1 VTRFKKIES
10 VAKTAHVS
18 LAMVKA
24 RARTLP
30 DTGALAPM
38 SATSTS
44 HARKIEADSAARSAR
59 R

>member
-24 RARTLP
+24 RARMPP
-30 DTGALAPM
+30 DTGAHAPM
-38 SATSTS
+38 SETSNS
-44 HARKIEADSAARSAR
+44 LARKIEADAATRSAMR
-59 R
+59 